1 MLKTNTDLNIA
12 IIGVHHS
19 PLTQKFGIP
28 RQSNLVELATTI
40 EMYPPYDT
48 PSAFVG
54 IEEFSHLWI
63 TWYFHQNQPQA
74 NFRPQVRPPRLG
86 GNKKLGIFATRS
98 PYRPSNLGL
107 SVVQLD
113 KIEVKNNKVIVR
125 IIGADF
131 LDKTPIIDIKPY
143 IAYSDSIAYAKSG
156 FADGPPT
163 EKMVYIEETA
173 EKLLNQQINPK
184 QIEQI
189 CQLIALDPRPAYRQN
204 EINSE
209 FFMRYKNIDIVFLM
223 TENGELVIT
232 RIIKI

>member
-1 MLKTNTDLNIA
+1 MTNTDLNFA

-86 GNKKLGIFATRS
+86 GNKKLGVFATRS
-98 PYRPSNLGL
+98 PYRPSNIGL

-113 KIEVKNNKVIVR
+113 KIEIKNNKVIVH
-125 IIGADF
+125 IVGADF

-156 FADGPPT
+156 FANNPPI
-163 EKMVYIEETA
+163 EKTVRIQKNA
-173 EKLLNQQINPK
+173 ERLLNQQFSPK
-184 QIEQI
+184 QIKQI

-204 EINSE
+204 ETNSE
-209 FFMRYKNIDIVFLM
+209 FFMRYANIDIAFLM
-223 TENGELVIT
+223 AESGELVIT

>member
-1 MLKTNTDLNIA
+1 MINTDLNIA
-12 IIGVHHS
+12 IIGEHHS

-48 PSAFVG
+48 PSAFLG

-63 TWYFHQNQPQA
+63 TWCFHQNQPQA

-86 GNKKLGIFATRS
+86 GNKKLGVFATRS

-113 KIEVKNNKVIVR
+113 KVEIKNNKVIVH

-143 IAYSDSIAYAKSG
+143 IAYSDSIENAKSG
-156 FADGPPT
+156 FADSPPT
-163 EKMVYIEETA
+163 EKTVLIEA
-173 EKLLNQQINPK
+173 NAKQLLQQQFTTK
-184 QIEQI
+184 QIGKI

-204 EINSE
+204 EINSK
-209 FFMRYKNIDIVFLM
+209 FFMQYANVDIAFLM
-223 TENGELVIT
+223 TKNGELLITQVIE
-232 RIIKI
+232 I

>member
-1 MLKTNTDLNIA
+1 MTNTKLS

-63 TWYFHQNQPQA
+63 TWQFHQNQPQA

-86 GNKKLGIFATRS
+86 GNKKLGVFATRS

-107 SVVQLD
+107 SVVQLN
-113 KIEVKNNKVIVR
+113 KIETKNNKITLH

-143 IAYSDSIAYAKSG
+143 IVYSDSIAYAKSG
-156 FADGPPT
+156 FANSPPT
-163 EKMVYIEETA
+163 EKTVRIEENA
-173 EKLLNQQINPK
+173 EQLLQQHFSTK
-184 QIEQI
+184 QIKQI
-189 CQLIALDPRPAYRQN
+189 CQLIALDPRPA
-204 EINSE
+204 
-209 FFMRYKNIDIVFLM
+209 
-223 TENGELVIT
+223 
-232 RIIKI
+232 